1 VYNSSVNF
9 YFEWNLNFSF
19 LIYTCDFPETVIKD
33 NLFSVNADDA
43 CTYSLYH
50 TYKCMTLMINYEII
64 IKLTIVSLLCL
75 TMALCSIGGWSH
87 RLSLIKLIYYSLLL
101 PMMTSSEVT
110 WPEVTPFP
118 ALFSYYSSSTKC
130 PIAVCHSIYGFWL
143 FLWYLLV
150 IMLFVIRLTASD
162 YSFSFSCKGT
172 FCSTTI
178 VRKKHGKNDVTSCDV
193 TSGHATSGHVNNV
206 TFGHVASGDV
216 IIGKS
221 RLL

>member
-1 VYNSSVNF
+1 MYNSSVNF

-19 LIYTCDFPETVIKD
+19 LINTCDFSETVIKD

-43 CTYSLYH
+43 CTYSLDH

-75 TMALCSIGGWSH
+75 TMALCSIGGWGH
-87 RLSLIKLIYYSLLL
+87 RLSLIKLMYNSLPL
-101 PMMTSSEVT
+101 
-110 WPEVTPFP
+110 
-118 ALFSYYSSSTKC
+118 
-130 PIAVCHSIYGFWL
+130 
-143 FLWYLLV
+143 
-150 IMLFVIRLTASD
+150 LFVIRFTASD
-162 YSFSFSCKGT
+162 YSFGIFWSLCCLSFDWRLLIVPLVSSSFSCKGT

-193 TSGHATSGHVNNV
+193 TFGHVTDVTSGHATSGYVTSGHVNNV
-206 TFGHVASGDV
+206 TSGHVTSGDV

>member
-1 VYNSSVNF
+1 MK
-9 YFEWNLNFSF
+9 FEFVFFDIHLR
-19 LIYTCDFPETVIKD
+19 FPGNCNKGQFI
-33 NLFSVNADDA
+33 FVNADDA

-130 PIAVCHSIYGFWL
+130 PIAVCHSIYRFWL

-178 VRKKHGKNDVTSCDV
+178 VRKKHGKNDVNSCDV

-206 TFGHVASGDV
+206 TSGHVASGDV

>member
-1 VYNSSVNF
+1 MYNSSVNF
-9 YFEWNLNFSF
+9 YFQWNLIFDF
-19 LIYTCDFPETVIKD
+19 LINTSDFPETVIKD
-33 NLFSVNADDA
+33 NLFSVSADDA
-43 CTYSLYH
+43 CTFSLYH

-75 TMALCSIGGWSH
+75 TMALCSIGGWGH
-87 RLSLIKLIYYSLLL
+87 RLSLIKLIYNNLLL

-162 YSFSFSCKGT
+162 YSFSFSCKGI

-193 TSGHATSGHVNNV
+193 TSGHATFGHVNNV
-206 TFGHVASGDV
+206 TSGHVTSGDV

>member
-1 VYNSSVNF
+1 MK
-9 YFEWNLNFSF
+9 FEFVFFDIHLR
-19 LIYTCDFPETVIKD
+19 FPGNCNKGQFI
-33 NLFSVNADDA
+33 FVNADDA

-118 ALFSYYSSSTKC
+118 ALFSYYSSSTKS

-150 IMLFVIRLTASD
+150 IMLFVNRLTASD
-162 YSFSFSCKGT
+162 SCKGT

-206 TFGHVASGDV
+206 SSGHVASGDV

>member
-1 VYNSSVNF
+1 MYNSSVNF
-9 YFEWNLNFSF
+9 YFQWNLIFDF
-19 LIYTCDFPETVIKD
+19 LINTSDFPETVIKD
-33 NLFSVNADDA
+33 NLFSVSADDA
-43 CTYSLYH
+43 CTFSLYH

-75 TMALCSIGGWSH
+75 TMALCSIGGWNH
-87 RLSLIKLIYYSLLL
+87 RLSLLKLIYNSLLL

-150 IMLFVIRLTASD
+150 IVLFLIRFTASD
-162 YSFSFSCKGT
+162 YCFS
-172 FCSTTI
+172 I
-178 VRKKHGKNDVTSCDV
+178 
-193 TSGHATSGHVNNV
+193 
-206 TFGHVASGDV
+206 
-216 IIGKS
+216 
-221 RLL
+221 L